1 MKKQMMKCSSM
12 LTALGW
18 AALLAMSALPALAQ
32 IVTEPKADRLP
43 PQLSDVA
50 IEQRLNQQVPLDIVL
65 RDESGAPV
73 RLGSYFHPNRPIV
86 LSLVYFDCP
95 MLCNEVLASMAESL
109 RAVKFDAG
117 KQYEIVTVSFDPRD
131 TPSVAASAKKK
142 YLAIYRHPGAE
153 VGWHFLTGDKTS
165 VATLANA
172 VGFHYRWDERTQ
184 QFAHAAGIMLLTP
197 DGRVSQYYY
206 GARYFPSDL
215 RLGLIQASQNQ
226 IGTLADQIVLYCY
239 HWDPRTGRY
248 GAIVSRVIQVSGGV
262 TLIILVSILLF
273 LFRAYPNRS
282 RSDTPV
288 SANPAEAPQDPIAAH
303 QPPVAEG
310 RRS

>member
-1 MKKQMMKCSSM
+1 MNKRVMSSNPKWRVISW
-12 LTALGW
+12 T
-18 AALLAMSALPALAQ
+18 LLFVFAMPTFAQ
-32 IVTEPKADRLP
+32 IVTEPKAERLP

-50 IEQRLNQQVPLDIVL
+50 IEQRLNHQVPLDLTLV
-65 RDESGAPV
+65 DESGTPV
-73 RLGSYFHPNRPIV
+73 KLGSYFRPTRPVV
-86 LSLVYFDCP
+86 LSLVYFDCR

-109 RAVKFDAG
+109 KAVKFDAG

-131 TPSVAASAKKK
+131 TPAVAAAAKKK
-142 YLAIYRHPGAE
+142 YLSMYGHPGAE
-153 VGWHFLTGDKTS
+153 QGWHFLTGDNNS
-165 VATLANA
+165 VAALAKA

-215 RLGLIQASQNQ
+215 RLGLIEASQNH

-273 LFRAYPNRS
+273 LFRAYPNRP
-282 RSDTPV
+282 RTGAVTNAD
-288 SANPAEAPQDPIAAH
+288 
-303 QPPVAEG
+303 PVAPDEPFLVVRESRVTEG